1 MDNYSW
7 FELIKMTKFKEQ
19 LKSLRELRDMTQV
32 RLAKLLEVDPK
43 VYNRWERG
51 LVIPKFESMVKLAD
65 VLQVTLDELVGRVDI
80 SNDIK
85 IHNLELHQLC
95 QQADHLPDT
104 DQQVLI
110 QVIDSLVKRSNIS
123 RMMVNTAKAN

>member
-1 MDNYSW
+1 
-7 FELIKMTKFKEQ
+7 
-19 LKSLRELRDMTQV
+19 MTQV
-32 RLAKLLEVDPK
+32 RLARLLEIDPK

-51 LVIPKFESMVKLAD
+51 LVVPKCESMVKLAD
-65 VLQVTLDELVGRVDI
+65 VLQVTLDELVGRVEI

-85 IHNLELHQLC
+85 IRNLELHQLC
-95 QQADHLPDT
+95 QQADNLPDT

-123 RMMVNTAKAN
+123 RMMENTAKG